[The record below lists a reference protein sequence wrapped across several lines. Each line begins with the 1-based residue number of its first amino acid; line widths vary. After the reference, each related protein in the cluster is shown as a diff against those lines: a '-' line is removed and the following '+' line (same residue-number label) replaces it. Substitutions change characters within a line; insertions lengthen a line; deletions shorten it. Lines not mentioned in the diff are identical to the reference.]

1 MAERIAYHRLAR
13 DPMWETIEE
22 PLRVAERLRA
32 VRAGVVVV
40 DCLTLWLANAME
52 ADLDIGRAVAELLE
66 ALLGRMAAV
75 VAVSNEVGLG
85 VVPASPLGRRFRDE
99 AGSMNQRIAAAAD
112 EVYFLVAGQVL
123 RLR

>member
-1 MAERIAYHRLAR
+1 
-13 DPMWETIEE
+13 MWETIEE